1 MTATEAITRANEIL
15 EAARAKGEDAIDE
28 TVSVAGRARHAAED
42 AAGHLP
48 DLLENAR
55 SSAAQ
60 VTDRVPAAVEQAR
73 VVAYETETRLQ
84 QLPDSTLQLLA
95 AGSVGLAVGIMLA
108 RRSRLV
114 ALVAVLPALVIGSA
128 IATRPG
134 LTEPKTRI

>member
-15 EAARAKGEDAIDE
+15 EAARNKGDDAIEE
-28 TVSVAGRARHAAED
+28 TMSVAGRARHAAED

-55 SSAAQ
+55 SGAAQ
-60 VTDRVPAAVEQAR
+60 ITDRVPGAVEQAR
-73 VVAYETETRLQ
+73 VVANETETRLQ
-84 QLPDSTLQLLA
+84 KLPDATLKLLA
-95 AGSVGLAVGIMLA
+95 AGSVGLAAGIMLA

-128 IATRPG
+128 IATRKEP
-134 LTEPKTRI
+134 TEPRI